1 MYRILILVFVFFMP
15 YQMIA
20 KDQKATFAGGCFWC
34 MESPF
39 EKLDGVNSVISGYM
53 GGDLKNPTYKQV
65 SAGGTGHMEVIQVS
79 FDDTRISYEDL
90 LQVFWRNVDPTD
102 SNGQFVDR
110 GAQYGTAIFYH
121 SNEQKEKA
129 IQSKRVMDQSGVF
142 KAPIVTAIREA
153 LSFYP
158 AEEYHQDYY
167 KKNKIQYKFYRYR
180 SGRDQFI
187 KRIWGGKRD
196 YQPKGGKGKS
206 EKDSNSSENTTPG
219 EDNKKSGSRMES
231 SQETVTETGK
241 QALEKTSA
249 SQNEGLH
256 KEYRRPSD
264 REIKDR
270 LTSLQYRVTQQ
281 DGTEPPFKNKYWDNK
296 EEGIYVDVVSGE
308 PLFSSNHKYK
318 SGTGWPSFYHPLVAQ
333 NIVKREDR
341 KLFMTRTEVRSR
353 HGNSHLGHIFNDGP
367 PPTGHRYCINSAA
380 LEFIARKQL
389 QARGYGQFLKLFE

>member
-15 YQMIA
+15 YQIIA

-39 EKLDGVNSVISGYM
+39 EKLDGVSSVVSGYM
-53 GGDLKNPTYKQV
+53 GGDLKDPTYKQV

-79 FDDTRISYEDL
+79 FDDTKVSYEDL

-110 GAQYGTAIFYH
+110 GAQYSTAIFYH
-121 SNEQKEKA
+121 SRQQKEKA
-129 IQSKRVMDQSGVF
+129 IQSKKAMDQSGVF

-187 KRIWGGKRD
+187 KRIWGKRRD
-196 YQPKGGKGKS
+196 YQPKGSESKS
-206 EKDSNSSENTTPG
+206 EKDSNSPENTTPSR
-219 EDNKKSGSRMES
+219 DNKKSESHMDS
-231 SQETVTETGK
+231 SQETVP
-241 QALEKTSA
+241 KTSGT
-249 SQNEGLH
+249 QNGSFH
-256 KEYRRPSD
+256 REYTRPSD

-281 DGTEPPFKNKYWDNK
+281 DGTEIAFKNKYWDNK
-296 EEGIYVDVVSGE
+296 EEGIYVDIVSGE
-308 PLFSSNHKYK
+308 PLFSSTHKYK
-318 SGTGWPSFYHPLVAQ
+318 SGTGWPSFYQPLVSQ

-341 KLFMTRTEVRSR
+341 KLFMTRTEVRSKY
-353 HGNSHLGHIFNDGP
+353 GNSHLGHIFNDGP

-380 LEFIARKQL
+380 LEFIAREQL
-389 QARGYGQFLKLFE
+389 QARGYGEFLKLFE